1 MLVVLLYWNQC
12 NGHIY
17 LVHVFEEYINRLK
30 QPYHDT
36 LLAIILNNH
45 GRGALQRLY
54 PYNSLG

>member
-1 MLVVLLYWNQC
+1 VLLYWNQC